1 MKHAIIGA
9 NIIDRLVKCPG
20 SLKVGNGSLAD
31 HDAKQAK
38 KRTYTQNRI
47 ECNEA
52 TSFGQIVD
60 DLAKNY
66 IYYARTGNNRHM
78 SNAKPEH
85 ECDPKYFVPADKYA
99 KHILKVARR
108 FDAIFLDAKYD
119 MSEYMYD
126 LPDCEFRVMFNP
138 DVAIMNADRSG
149 VAFISDLSTARCY
162 DRNKMFQVLCCAIG
176 MVKYFPKVT
185 HVICE
190 VYNSTTEEVQYTR
203 FSREELEA
211 YRDDVLVP
219 ALQKVRDALEDSSTN
234 IEQYRHYCSWCNHFC
249 VLADE
254 GCQACKCKE
263 NPVENDIPINL
274 HFFIDLMNEDDKA
287 AYNNLFTLN

>member
-1 MKHAIIGA
+1 MRHAIIGA
-9 NIIDRLVKCPG
+9 NILDRLVKCPG

-38 KRTYTQNRI
+38 KKTYTQNRI

-52 TSFGQIVD
+52 TSFGMIVD
-60 DLAKNY
+60 DLAKSY
-66 IYYARTGNNRHM
+66 IYYARTTQHRHLKY
-78 SNAKPEH
+78 AKSEH
-85 ECDPKYFVPADKYA
+85 EGDPKYFVPANKYA

-108 FDAIFLDAKYD
+108 FNAIFLDANYD
-119 MSEYMYD
+119 MSKYMTN
-126 LPDCEFRVMFNP
+126 LPDCEFRVSMNP
-138 DVAIMNADRSG
+138 DVVIMNYDQSG
-149 VAFISDLSTARCY
+149 LAFVSDLSTARSY
-162 DRNKMFQVLCCAIG
+162 DRNKMFQVVCCAIG
-176 MVKYFPKVT
+176 LVEHFPKIT
-185 HVICE
+185 HVVCE
-190 VYNSTTEEVQYTR
+190 VYNAAIEEVQYTR

-234 IEQYRHYCSWCNHFC
+234 IEQYRHYCSWCSHFC
-249 VLADE
+249 ILADE

-274 HFFIDLMNEDDKA
+274 HFFIDLMNEDDKV